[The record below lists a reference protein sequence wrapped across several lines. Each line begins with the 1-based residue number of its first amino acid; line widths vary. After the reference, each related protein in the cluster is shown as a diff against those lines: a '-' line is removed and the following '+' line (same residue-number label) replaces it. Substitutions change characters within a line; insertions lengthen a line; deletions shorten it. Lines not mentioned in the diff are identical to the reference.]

1 MFAEESIHIFIRDK
15 FGENVLLAFVQ
26 QRKDLKKSLNHVDG
40 SFWKSAKIHPKSI
53 GGIDFRHDEKNNDK
67 IAKIGNAVFD
77 EPFASG
83 SVVYTTKKQQHKWFI
98 KNHLSV
104 S

>member
-26 QRKDLKKSLNHVDG
+26 ERKDLKKSLNHHNG
-40 SFWKSAKIHPKSI
+40 SFRKFVKIHLKSI
-53 GGIDFRHDEKNNDK
+53 SGIDFRHDEKNNDK

-77 EPFASG
+77 EPFTSG
-83 SVVYTTKKQQHKWFI
+83 SVVYHKEATT
-98 KNHLSV
+98 
-104 S
+104 